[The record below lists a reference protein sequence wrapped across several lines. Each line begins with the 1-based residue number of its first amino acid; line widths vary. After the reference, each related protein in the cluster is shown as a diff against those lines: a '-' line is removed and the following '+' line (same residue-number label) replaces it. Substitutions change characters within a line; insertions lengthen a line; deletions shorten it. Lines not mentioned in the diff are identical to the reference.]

1 MEGSRN
7 HPCTKNFAF
16 YISHTFPCLII
27 LSPIIITDFA
37 FSLCFFAPCPG
48 LLHGHL
54 QSLGHPQHFSGHPHL
69 GFNCSYNFLLNN
81 LKAWSF
87 VSYFPKNWE
96 HFKFKVWFCIHN
108 TNYLYRCNIESIE
121 KKFNLVLLE
130 SQGQMKC

>member
-27 LSPIIITDFA
+27 LSPIITADFT
-37 FSLCFFAPCPG
+37 FSLCFFVPCPG

-69 GFNCSYNFLLNN
+69 GFTCSYNFLLNN

-87 VSYFPKNWE
+87 VS
-96 HFKFKVWFCIHN
+96 
-108 TNYLYRCNIESIE
+108 ESILNLKYDFVFIILIICTVVILKVL
-121 KKFNLVLLE
+121 KKNLIWYCWKV
-130 SQGQMKC
+130 KAK